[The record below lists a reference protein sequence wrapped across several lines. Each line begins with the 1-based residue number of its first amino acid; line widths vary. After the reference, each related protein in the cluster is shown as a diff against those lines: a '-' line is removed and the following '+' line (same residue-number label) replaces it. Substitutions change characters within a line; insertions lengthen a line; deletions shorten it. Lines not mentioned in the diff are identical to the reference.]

1 MRKHDLI
8 SLIYAN
14 LEKTSAA
21 VEGQREQMR
30 AQQRRSSAAVATV
43 GDTPAP
49 LTPINS
55 INNNCRSPRF
65 YWQNKVVQESDYQT
79 VFAVVARLAMLHGVF
94 GNRIAGT

>member
-14 LEKTSAA
+14 LEKTSA
-21 VEGQREQMR
+21 VEEAARTN
-30 AQQRRSSAAVATV
+30 AIQQRRRPAAVATV
-43 GDTPAP
+43 RDTPAP

-65 YWQNKVVQESDYQT
+65 YWQNKVAQESDYQT
-79 VFAVVARLAMLHGVF
+79 VFAVVARPAMLHGVF
-94 GNRIAGT
+94 GNRIAGS

>member
-21 VEGQREQMR
+21 VEQMR
-30 AQQRRSSAAVATV
+30 ARQRRCSAAVATV

-65 YWQNKVVQESDYQT
+65 YWQNKVAQESDYQT
-79 VFAVVARLAMLHGVF
+79 VFADVARPAMLHRVF